1 LFTRGHPRATLA
13 GQMKLLAA
21 FAFVLVLAAPTQ
33 AAETLFPG
41 DKIPIDKIVLS
52 LAAQRPLSLKPVGTS
67 SVVFKMDLEGSIDA
81 AWKPRT
87 RSHPLGHLAEV
98 AAFRIGRVLGLD
110 NIAPA
115 VPRSLPLS
123 TVHALLGDKYAADW
137 ATLEPQLMASGDDLE
152 GAAIYWIPDMH
163 ELGLDS
169 KDGFARWARWLAQD
183 GDPPSRDKSKTLA
196 ADVSTM
202 ICFDYLIGNWD
213 RFSGA
218 NAQGDHDE
226 RRVFV
231 RDHNVAFA
239 QPLPRPLHER
249 VLGRLR
255 KVERFSRSFISAL
268 KALDQAALERALAV
282 PGDPPGFSALDKGRV
297 EALLDRRRGLLSY
310 IAAVID
316 RYGEAK
322 VLSFP

>member
-1 LFTRGHPRATLA
+1 
-13 GQMKLLAA
+13 MK
-21 FAFVLVLAAPTQ
+21 LAAPLALTAVLFALAPGR
-33 AAETLFPG
+33 AAETVFPG
-41 DKIPIDKIVLS
+41 DKIPIEKIVLS
-52 LAAQRPLSLKPVGTS
+52 LSAQRPLSLKPVGTS

-87 RSHPLGHLAEV
+87 KTHPVGHLAEV
-98 AAFRIGRVLGLD
+98 AAFRLGRLLGLD

-115 VPRSLPLS
+115 VPRSLPVA
-123 TVHALLGDKYAADW
+123 TVRALLGAERW
-137 ATLEPQLMASGDDLE
+137 PELEPQLVLRGDELE

-196 ADVSTM
+196 ADISTM
-202 ICFDYLIGNWD
+202 IAFDYLIGNWD

-218 NAQGDHDE
+218 NAQGDHDQ

-239 QPLPRPLHER
+239 EPLSRPLHER

-255 KVERFSRSFISAL
+255 KVERFSRSFVSAL
-268 KALDQAALERALAV
+268 KALDQGTLDQALAT
-282 PGDPPGFSALDKGRV
+282 PGDPPGFHALDEKRV
-297 EALLDRRRGLLSY
+297 AALLDRRRALLSY
-310 IAAVID
+310 IAATID
-316 RYGEAK
+316 LHGEPK

>member
-1 LFTRGHPRATLA
+1 
-13 GQMKLLAA
+13 MKLAAPLAL
-21 FAFVLVLAAPTQ
+21 VLVLVALAPTR

-41 DKIPIDKIVLS
+41 EGKIPVDKIVLS
-52 LAAQRPLSLKPVGTS
+52 LSAQRPQSLKPVGTS
-67 SVVFKMDLEGSIDA
+67 SVVFKMDLEGGIDA
-81 AWKPRT
+81 AYKPRT
-87 RSHPLGHLAEV
+87 KTHPVGHLAEV
-98 AAFRIGRVLGLD
+98 AAFRVGRALGFD

-115 VPRSLPLS
+115 VPRTLPLS
-123 TVHALLGDKYAADW
+123 TVRSLVGAERW
-137 ATLEPQLMASGDDLE
+137 PELEPQLLVRGEELE

-169 KDGFARWARWLAQD
+169 KDGVARWARWLAQD
-183 GDPPSRDKSKTLA
+183 GELPSRDKYRSVA
-196 ADVSTM
+196 ADVSSM

-231 RDHNVAFA
+231 RDHNIAFA
-239 QPLPRPLHER
+239 EPLPRPLHER

-255 KVERFSRSFISAL
+255 KVQRFSRSFVVAL
-268 KALDQAALERALAV
+268 KALDQGALDQALTS
-282 PGDPPGFSALDKGRV
+282 PGDPPGFRALDANRV
-297 EALLDRRRGLLSY
+297 AALLDRRRALLSY
-310 IAAVID
+310 IAANLD
-316 RYGEAK
+316 HYGEAE

>member
-1 LFTRGHPRATLA
+1 
-13 GQMKLLAA
+13 MKLLAPLA
-21 FAFVLVLAAPTQ
+21 LVTVLLAAPTR
-33 AAETLFPG
+33 AAETEFPG

-52 LAAQRPLSLKPVGTS
+52 LAAQRPQSLKPVGTS

-87 RSHPLGHLAEV
+87 KSHPNGHLAEV
-98 AAFRIGRVLGLD
+98 AAFRIGRALGLD
-110 NIAPA
+110 NVAPA
-115 VPRSLPLS
+115 VPRSLPLN
-123 TVHALLGDKYAADW
+123 TVRALLAEKSAAQW
-137 ATLEPQLMASGDDLE
+137 PAIEPQLSLRGSDVD
-152 GAAIYWIPDMH
+152 GVAIYWIPDMH

-183 GDPPSRDKSKTLA
+183 GDPPSRDKSRSVA

-239 QPLPRPLHER
+239 EPLPRPLHER

-255 KVERFSRSFISAL
+255 KVERFSRSFVVAL
-268 KALDQAALERALAV
+268 KALDQAALDRALAA
-282 PGDPPGFSALDKGRV
+282 PGDPAGFAPLDPARV
-297 EALLDRRRGLLSY
+297 AALLDRRRGLLSY

>member
-1 LFTRGHPRATLA
+1 
-13 GQMKLLAA
+13 MKLLAPLA
-21 FAFVLVLAAPTQ
+21 LLIILAAPSQ
-33 AAETLFPG
+33 AAETVFPG

-52 LAAQRPLSLKPVGTS
+52 LAAQRPQSLKPVGTS
-67 SVVFKMDLEGSIDA
+67 SLVFKMNLEGGIDA

-87 RSHPLGHLAEV
+87 KTHPNGHLAEV
-98 AAFRIGRVLGLD
+98 AAFRVGRGLGLD

-115 VPRSLPLS
+115 VPRSLPLAS
-123 TVHALLGDKYAADW
+123 VRALLGDKNAGEW
-137 ATLEPQLMASGDDLE
+137 LTIEPQLSARGSDVDGV
-152 GAAIYWIPDMH
+152 AIYWIPDMH

-239 QPLPRPLHER
+239 EPLPRPLHER

-255 KVERFSRSFISAL
+255 KVERFSRAFVVAL
-268 KALDQAALERALAV
+268 KAFDQAALDRVLAA
-282 PGDPPGFSALDKGRV
+282 PGDPPGFSPLDPARV
-297 EALLDRRRGLLSY
+297 AALLDRRRALLSY

-316 RYGEAK
+316 RYGEAR